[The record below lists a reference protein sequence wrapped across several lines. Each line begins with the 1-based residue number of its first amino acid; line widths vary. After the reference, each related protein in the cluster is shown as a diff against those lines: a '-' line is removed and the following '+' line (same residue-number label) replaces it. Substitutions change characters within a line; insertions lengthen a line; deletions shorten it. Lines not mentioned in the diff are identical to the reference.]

1 MRQRIS
7 IFITSIFAIGLLA
20 LAGTPAQAQ
29 ESKLDEVLARGHLIV
44 GVTSE
49 APPFGFIDDNANL
62 VGFDIDIARLLSKQI
77 FDDDRDVEF
86 VKQGFAARWA
96 NAQSGKIDVGIQIT
110 TIWPQ
115 RALKVAFTRPYLD
128 SGLILLVSKG
138 SPIKKTADLNNEKY
152 TVANLTSVKMGV
164 RADKYFPKAK
174 RLIFDGMSSQIN
186 AVKVGRAH
194 AAQLDL
200 PQALWLVNKFPDDY
214 TVTDDVMEDPNHLG
228 IFTRTGDFKWWLTL
242 DTIVAEWR
250 GGGGYS
256 EYAKIYKKWFG
267 KNPDHAKY
275 YYNK

>member
-1 MRQRIS
+1 MRQRILIS
-7 IFITSIFAIGLLA
+7 IASMMAIGLLA

-29 ESKLDEVLARGHLIV
+29 ESILDKVLARGHLIV

-49 APPFGFIDDNANL
+49 APPFGFIDNKANH
-62 VGFDIDIARLLSKQI
+62 VGFDLDIAKLLSKQI
-77 FDDDRDVEF
+77 FDDERDVKF

-115 RALKVAFTRPYLD
+115 RALKVAFTRPYID
-128 SGLILLVSKG
+128 SGVVLLVSKG
-138 SPIKKTADLNNEKY
+138 SPIKRTADLNNEKY

-174 RLIFDGMSSQIN
+174 RLVFDGMSAQIN

-214 TVTDDVMEDPNHLG
+214 AVTETVMEDPNHLG
-228 IFTRTGDFKWWLTL
+228 LFTRPGDFKWWLVL
-242 DTIVAEWR
+242 DTIVAEWK

-256 EYAKIYKKWFG
+256 EYAKVYKKWFG
-267 KNPDHAKY
+267 IMPKHAKY
-275 YYNK
+275 HYK